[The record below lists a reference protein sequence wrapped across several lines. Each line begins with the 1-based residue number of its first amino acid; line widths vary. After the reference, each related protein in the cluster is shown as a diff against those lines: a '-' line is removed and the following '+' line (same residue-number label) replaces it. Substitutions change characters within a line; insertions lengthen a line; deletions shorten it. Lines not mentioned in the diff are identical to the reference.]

1 MSEGG
6 RPVGRPPSS
15 HARSADDQKDVGDG
29 VEAHQGEVS
38 LAGRAVRPASGRAAR
53 T

>member
-1 MSEGG
+1 
-6 RPVGRPPSS
+6 
-15 HARSADDQKDVGDG
+15 